1 MRSDNDV
8 NMESAYNIWERGISR
23 DKIDERFYLSLPSI
37 ILQRRENDGGEENQL
52 IGSGAKLSLKK
63 KKKTIKFLIFVIKM

>member
-63 KKKTIKFLIFVIKM
+63 KKKTIKFLILFCY